1 MNDAYHSRSLMQNLN
16 CSPEGVLSVPEK
28 FPVLPSVL
36 FIVDGMVENDV
47 VERDVVAKVVG
58 SKISFVI

>member
-1 MNDAYHSRSLMQNLN
+1 MQNLN

-58 SKISFVI
+58 SKISFVT